1 MARDIKHMKKDLMN
15 RLTDDLNG
23 LVQVALEELAK
34 EEVSP
39 VLTGFFAS
47 SWKASTTRPRARDE
61 RERFSPWDKI
71 QTVTMKGGYVKLAPG
86 ERPIIQPRHA
96 IPTFKLNQN
105 VFIGNTTKY
114 ASDAL
119 ASPKSQILGF
129 VQGEM
134 RDLVK
139 SVFSDAKNRSRIRIA
154 TQQQTTGSG
163 GGLFNLLGADRN
175 YVSYETPGELK

>member
-1 MARDIKHMKKDLMN
+1 MGRSFDKAAQDFEA
-15 RLTDDLNG
+15 RLTADLNA
-23 LVQVALEELAK
+23 LVELAIERLSS

-71 QTVTMKGGYVKLAPG
+71 ETVTMRGGYVKLAPG

-134 RDLVK
+134 KDLVK
-139 SVFSDAKNRSRIRIA
+139 SVFNDKTNLSRIRIA

>member
-1 MARDIKHMKKDLMN
+1 MARDIKHMKKDIMN
-15 RLTDDLNG
+15 RLSDDLNG

-61 RERFSPWDKI
+61 REDFSPWDKI
-71 QTVTMKGGYVKLAPG
+71 ETVTMPSGYVKLAPG
-86 ERPIIQPRHA
+86 QRPIIQPRHA
-96 IPTFKLNQN
+96 VPTFTINQN

-114 ASDAL
+114 AADAL

-134 RDLVK
+134 KDLVK
-139 SVFSDAKNRSRIRIA
+139 SIFSDKRDRSRLRIA
-154 TQQQTTGSG
+154 TTQGNTGSG
-163 GGLFNLLGADRN
+163 GSLFNLLGGDRK
-175 YVSYETPGELK
+175 YVSYETPGDMK